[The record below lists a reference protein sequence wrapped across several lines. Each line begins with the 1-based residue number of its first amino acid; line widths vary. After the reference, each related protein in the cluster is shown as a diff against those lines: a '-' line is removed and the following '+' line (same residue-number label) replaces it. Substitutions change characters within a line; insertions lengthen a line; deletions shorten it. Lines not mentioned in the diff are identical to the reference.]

1 MTDATTQSTN
11 EAAVIDAIDA
21 VTSALERALT
31 GLQTLRTLLI
41 QPEPPAEFDP
51 KDPAN
56 KFKDGKL
63 TPRGAE
69 ICYRLF
75 DAGHTRYAVGALM
88 DISFSAATNRY
99 YSWRDAGG
107 IAREKQPL

>member
-1 MTDATTQSTN
+1 MTKATLQAANPT
-11 EAAVIDAIDA
+11 AVIEAIDTVA
-21 VTSALERALT
+21 SALERAVT
-31 GLQTLRTLLI
+31 GLQTLRNLLE

-56 KFKDGKL
+56 KFPDGKL

-75 DAGHTRYAVGALM
+75 DAGHTRYKVGDLM
-88 DISFSAATNRY
+88 KISFSAATNRY
-99 YSWRDAGG
+99 HAWLQAGG

>member
-1 MTDATTQSTN
+1 MTQATSQAANQT
-11 EAAVIDAIDA
+11 AVIDAIDT
-21 VTSALERALT
+21 VTSALERAVT
-31 GLQTLRTLLI
+31 GLQTLRTLLA

-56 KFKDGKL
+56 KFPDGKL

-75 DAGHTRYAVGALM
+75 DAGLTRYAVGERM

-99 YSWRDAGG
+99 HAWEHAGG
-107 IAREKQPL
+107 LKREKQPL